1 MPASTVVILA
11 SIGILS
17 LSFQWLAWRVR
28 VPAILF
34 LLAGGILVG
43 PVLGFLNPD
52 EVFGDLL
59 FPMVSLAVAI
69 ILFEGSLTLRF
80 DEISGHSKMARNLI
94 PVGSIVTGIIGTL
107 AARWVLDISWAVAM
121 LFGAISIV
129 TGPTVIAPLLRSV
142 RPSAKLANIL
152 RWEGIIIDPVGA
164 LLAVLVFEGIVSWGQ
179 GNVFGHSLYIFGKTL
194 LIGFVTGALAGY
206 LNGLVLRKHLM
217 PQYLHNAA
225 TLTFMLGVYA
235 LSNEMAHESGLLT
248 VTVMGIWMAN
258 MKQVSVDSILEFKE
272 SLSVLLISA
281 LFIILAAR
289 VEFAAIADLGWG
301 LAIVLAVLMLVARP
315 LSVFLS
321 AIGTGLN
328 WREKL
333 FLSWIAPRGIVAAAV
348 SALFAFQL
356 QNLGYESAAALVPM
370 VFVLIIATVTLQS
383 LTARP
388 IARLLKVTEPAE
400 YGFLILGA
408 NPVARMIGQALK
420 KHEVPVALADTNWE
434 NVRQAR
440 MDNLKVY
447 FGNPISEHASTHLD
461 LTGIGNLLVI
471 SPYKH
476 MNSLAT
482 YHFLDWFG
490 DTRVFSLSDGDQDQ
504 KARHQTAGKIQMTR
518 GLFDDVS
525 YAKLASLASQGY
537 SIKTTQLSEEF
548 EYNDFLAKYQ
558 NQALV
563 LFVFD
568 SKSRIKPVRSMD
580 DLKPDD
586 DWILISLVPPQN
598 RKERKDKGNG
608 VEPSARG
615 REPSAPGKEPSVPG
629 EEPSTEGSAPKKLKA

>member
-1 MPASTVVILA
+1 MTVSTVFLLA
-11 SIGILS
+11 CIGVLS
-17 LSFQWLAWRVR
+17 LFCQWLAWRVR
-28 VPAILF
+28 MPAILF
-34 LLAGGILVG
+34 LLAGGIAAG
-43 PVLGFLNPD
+43 PLFGFLDPAA
-52 EVFGDLL
+52 VFGDLL
-59 FPMVSLAVAI
+59 FPVISLAVAI
-69 ILFEGSLTLRF
+69 ILFEGSLTLQY
-80 DEISGHSKMARNLI
+80 DEIRGHGKMVRNLI
-94 PVGSIVTGIIGTL
+94 PVGSVVTCFIGTL
-107 AARWVLDISWAVAM
+107 AARWILDVSWEVAL

-142 RPSAKLANIL
+142 RPDAKLANIL

-194 LIGFVTGALAGY
+194 AVGFVLGAVAGW
-206 LNGLVLRKHLM
+206 LNGIALRKHLL
-217 PQYLHNAA
+217 PQYLHNAG

-258 MKQVSVDSILEFKE
+258 MKQVPIDSILEFKE

-289 VEFAAIADLGWG
+289 VEFAAIAQLGWG
-301 LAIVLAVLMLVARP
+301 LVIVLALLMLVARP
-315 LSVFLS
+315 VSIFLS
-321 AIGTGLN
+321 AIGTNLN
-328 WREKL
+328 WRDKL

-356 QNLGYESAAALVPM
+356 QKLGYESAGALVPL
-370 VFVLIIATVTLQS
+370 VFMLIIATVTLQS

-388 IARLLKVTEPAE
+388 LAKVLKVAEPAE

-408 NPVARMIGQALK
+408 NPVARKIGLALK
-420 KHEVPVALADTNWE
+420 KLEVPVTLADTNWE
-434 NVRQAR
+434 NVKQAR
-440 MDNLKVY
+440 MEDLQVY
-447 FGNPISEHASTHLD
+447 FGNPVSEHASTHLD

-490 DTRVFSLSDGDQDQ
+490 QGSVLTLAEGDQDQ
-504 KARHQTAGKIQMTR
+504 KARHQTAEKIQMTR
-518 GLFDDVS
+518 GLFGGVS

-537 SIKTTQLSEEF
+537 SVKTTQLSDEF
-548 EYNDFLAKYQ
+548 TFDDFLEKYDR
-558 NQALV
+558 QAMV
-563 LFVFD
+563 LFVLD
-568 SKSRIKPVRSMD
+568 TREHITPVTSMDNIKPE
-580 DLKPDD
+580 K
-586 DWILISLVPPQN
+586 DWTLVSLVPPQA
-598 RKERKDKGNG
+598 RKERKERDTGETP
-608 VEPSARG
+608 EP
-615 REPSAPGKEPSVPG
+615 AP
-629 EEPSTEGSAPKKLKA
+629 A

>member
-1 MPASTVVILA
+1 MPISTVLLLA
-11 SIGILS
+11 SIGVLS
-17 LSFQWLAWRVR
+17 LFCQWLAWRVR
-28 VPAILF
+28 MPAILF
-34 LLAGGILVG
+34 LLAGGLAAG
-43 PVLGFLNPD
+43 PLFGFLVP
-52 EVFGDLL
+52 EAVFGELL
-59 FPMVSLAVAI
+59 FPVISLAVAI
-69 ILFEGSLTLRF
+69 ILFEGSLTLRLA
-80 DEISGHSKMARNLI
+80 EIRGHGKMVRNLI
-94 PVGSIVTGIIGTL
+94 PVGSIVTCIIGTL
-107 AARWVLDISWAVAM
+107 SVRWLLDVSWPVAL

-142 RPSAKLANIL
+142 RPKSNLANIL

-194 LIGFVTGALAGY
+194 MVGFLIGAVAGY
-206 LNGLVLRKHLM
+206 LNGLILRKHLV
-217 PQYLHNAA
+217 PQYLHNAG

-235 LSNEMAHESGLLT
+235 LSNEIAHESGLLT

-258 MKQVSVDSILEFKE
+258 MKQVPIESILEFKE

-289 VEFAAIADLGWG
+289 VEFSAIAELGWG
-301 LAIVLAVLMLVARP
+301 LALVLAILMLVARP
-315 LSVFLS
+315 LSIFLS
-321 AIGTGLN
+321 AIGTKLN

-356 QNLGYESAAALVPM
+356 QKLGYESAGTLVPL
-370 VFVLIIATVTLQS
+370 VFMLIIATVTLQS

-388 IARLLKVTEPAE
+388 VAKMLKVDEPAA
-400 YGFLILGA
+400 YGFLVLGA
-408 NPVARMIGQALK
+408 NPVARMIGLALK
-420 KHEVPVALADTNWE
+420 KSDVPVTLADTNWE

-440 MDNLKVY
+440 MENLQTY
-447 FGNPISEHASTHLD
+447 FGNPVSEHASTHLD

-490 DTRVFSLSDGDQDQ
+490 NHSVFSLAEGDQDQ
-504 KARHQTAGKIQMTR
+504 KARHQTAEKIQMTR
-518 GLFDDVS
+518 GLFGGVS
-525 YAKLASLASQGY
+525 YAKLASLASQDY
-537 SIKTTQLSEEF
+537 TVRTTQLSDEF
-548 EYNDFLAKYQ
+548 SYDDFLNKFQ
-558 NQALV
+558 RQALV

-568 SKSRIKPVRSMD
+568 SKGHVMPVMD
-580 DLKPDD
+580 METLKPEK
-586 DWILISLVPPQN
+586 DWMLISLVPPQA
-598 RKERKDKGNG
+598 RKERKERDGQADNG
-608 VEPSARG
+608 TAAGDGSNEKESESNRG
-615 REPSAPGKEPSVPG
+615 A
-629 EEPSTEGSAPKKLKA
+629 

>member
-1 MPASTVVILA
+1 MPISTVLLLA
-11 SIGILS
+11 SIGVLS
-17 LSFQWLAWRVR
+17 LFCQWLAWRVR
-28 VPAILF
+28 MPAILF
-34 LLAGGILVG
+34 LLAGGLAAG
-43 PVLGFLNPD
+43 PLFGFLVP
-52 EVFGDLL
+52 EAVFGELL
-59 FPMVSLAVAI
+59 FPVVSLAVAI
-69 ILFEGSLTLRF
+69 ILFEGSLTLRLA
-80 DEISGHSKMARNLI
+80 EIRGHGKMVRNLI
-94 PVGSIVTGIIGTL
+94 PVGSIVTCIIGTL
-107 AARWVLDISWAVAM
+107 SVRWLLDVSWPVAL

-142 RPSAKLANIL
+142 RPKSNLANIL

-164 LLAVLVFEGIVSWGQ
+164 LLAVLVFEGIISWGQ

-194 LIGFVTGALAGY
+194 MVGFLIGAIAGY
-206 LNGLVLRKHLM
+206 LNGLALRKHLI
-217 PQYLHNAA
+217 PQYLHNAG

-258 MKQVSVDSILEFKE
+258 MKQVPIESILEFKE

-289 VEFAAIADLGWG
+289 VEFSAIVELGWG
-301 LAIVLAVLMLVARP
+301 LALVLAILMLVARP
-315 LSVFLS
+315 LSIFLS
-321 AIGTGLN
+321 AIGTKLN

-356 QNLGYESAAALVPM
+356 QKLGYESAGTLVPL
-370 VFVLIIATVTLQS
+370 VFMLIIATVTLQS

-388 IARLLKVTEPAE
+388 VAKMLKVDEPAE

-408 NPVARMIGQALK
+408 NPVARMIGLALK
-420 KHEVPVALADTNWE
+420 KYEVPVTLADTNWE

-440 MDNLKVY
+440 MENLQTY
-447 FGNPISEHASTHLD
+447 FGNPVSEHASTHLD

-490 DTRVFSLSDGDQDQ
+490 NHSVFSLAEGDQDQ
-504 KARHQTAGKIQMTR
+504 KARHQTAEKIQMTR
-518 GLFDDVS
+518 GLFGGVS
-525 YAKLASLASQGY
+525 YAKLASLASQDY
-537 SIKTTQLSEEF
+537 TVRTTQLSDEF
-548 EYNDFLAKYQ
+548 SYDDFLSKFQ
-558 NQALV
+558 RQALV

-568 SKSRIKPVRSMD
+568 SKGHVMPVMD
-580 DLKPDD
+580 METLKPEK
-586 DWILISLVPPQN
+586 DWMLISLVPPQA
-598 RKERKDKGNG
+598 RKERKERDGQADNG
-608 VEPSARG
+608 AATGDSSNEKES
-615 REPSAPGKEPSVPG
+615 EIPGKSSES
-629 EEPSTEGSAPKKLKA
+629 EKAGNQGA

>member
-1 MPASTVVILA
+1 MTVSTVFLLA
-11 SIGILS
+11 CIGVLS
-17 LSFQWLAWRVR
+17 LFCQWLAWRVR
-28 VPAILF
+28 MPAILF
-34 LLAGGILVG
+34 LLAGGIAVG
-43 PVLGFLNPD
+43 PLLGFLDP
-52 EVFGDLL
+52 EAVFGDLL
-59 FPMVSLAVAI
+59 FPVISLAVAI
-69 ILFEGSLTLRF
+69 ILFEGSLTLRY
-80 DEISGHSKMARNLI
+80 DEIRGHGKMVRNLI
-94 PVGSIVTGIIGTL
+94 PVGSIVTCIIGTL
-107 AARWVLDISWAVAM
+107 AARWLLEVSWEVAL

-142 RPSAKLANIL
+142 RPDAKLANIL

-194 LIGFVTGALAGY
+194 AVGFLIGAVAGW
-206 LNGLVLRKHLM
+206 LNGIALRKHLL
-217 PQYLHNAA
+217 PQYLHNAG

-258 MKQVSVDSILEFKE
+258 MKQVPIDSILEFKE

-289 VEFAAIADLGWG
+289 IEFAAIAQLGWG
-301 LAIVLAVLMLVARP
+301 LVIVLALLMLVARP
-315 LSVFLS
+315 VSIFLS
-321 AIGTGLN
+321 AVGTSLT
-328 WREKL
+328 WRDKL

-356 QNLGYESAAALVPM
+356 QKLGYESAGALVPL
-370 VFVLIIATVTLQS
+370 VFMLIITTVTLQS

-388 IARLLKVTEPAE
+388 LARLLNVAEPAE

-408 NPVARMIGQALK
+408 NPVARKIGQALQK
-420 KHEVPVALADTNWE
+420 LEVPVTLADTNWE
-434 NVRQAR
+434 NVKQAR
-440 MDNLKVY
+440 MDNLQVY
-447 FGNPISEHASTHLD
+447 FGNPVSEHASTHLD

-490 DTRVFSLSDGDQDQ
+490 KGSVLTLAEGDQDQ
-504 KARHQTAGKIQMTR
+504 KARHQTAEKIQMTR
-518 GLFDDVS
+518 GLFGGVS

-537 SIKTTQLSEEF
+537 SVKTTQLSEEF
-548 EYNDFLAKYQ
+548 TFDDFLEKYDR
-558 NQALV
+558 QALV
-563 LFVFD
+563 LFVLDNRERITPVKNMD
-568 SKSRIKPVRSMD
+568 SIKPE
-580 DLKPDD
+580 K
-586 DWILISLVPPQN
+586 DWTLVTLVPPQA
-598 RKERKDKGNG
+598 RKERKERDTG
-608 VEPSARG
+608 E
-615 REPSAPGKEPSVPG
+615 AP
-629 EEPSTEGSAPKKLKA
+629 APAPA